1 MKKVPSQDYSKK
13 GIINKADVIKVI
25 WRQQKGMAYL
35 IDGKKISQ
43 EIKDELK
50 AEVAE
55 LARREKQ
62 LLWQVIQV
70 WGRSCIQRICEK

>member
-1 MKKVPSQDYSKK
+1 
-13 GIINKADVIKVI
+13 
-25 WRQQKGMAYL
+25 MANL

-55 LARREKQ
+55 LSTDREKQ
-62 LLWQVIQV
+62 LLWQ
-70 WGRSCIQRICEK
+70 